1 MRNSTVR
8 IIVHGLVQGVGYRY
22 YILREANK
30 LGLTGF
36 VKNLPTGQVEIV
48 ASGDKGLIDAMV
60 EAARL
65 GPRHASVAEVE
76 LEEFQPQEPF
86 TDFRIW

>member
-1 MRNSTVR
+1 MQNSTVR

-30 LGLTGF
+30 LGLAGY
-36 VKNLPTGQVEIV
+36 VKNLPAGQVEIV
-48 ASGDKGLIDAMV
+48 ASGDKGLVDAMV
-60 EAARL
+60 EAARA
-65 GPRHASVAEVE
+65 GPRHAAVAEIE